1 MRIFLSAALAA
12 ALASCSHSGAQPA
25 PSEPSFDAALAE
37 RLGADERG
45 MRQYVLVILRTGPY
59 TPANQEERNTLFA
72 GHFANMR
79 QLSDEGKLVAAG
91 PIGQNE
97 RQYRGIFVFDVASIE
112 EAQAL
117 VATDPTVTS
126 GVFVAELYPWYGSA
140 GLRELPA
147 IHRPIEPPRP

>member
-1 MRIFLSAALAA
+1 MRLIAGIALTLALAA
-12 ALASCSHSGAQPA
+12 CAHASAANQTPQPA
-25 PSEPSFDAALAE
+25 ATRDAALAE

-59 TPANQEERNTLFA
+59 TPPTPEERSTLFA
-72 GHFANMR
+72 GHFANIQR
-79 QLSDEGKLVAAG
+79 LADEGKLIIAG

-97 RQYRGIFVFDVASIE
+97 RQYRGVFVFAVATIE

-117 VATDPTVTS
+117 VATDPTVAA

-140 GLRELPA
+140 ALMETPD
-147 IHRPIEPPRP
+147 IHRRIAP